1 MKLDAYEK
9 ELLQLDDDGQISV
22 QSPDPKEKEAL
33 IVAARETLQKDKRIN
48 IRMSGRD
55 LLSLKRKAN
64 RFGMP
69 YQTLISSILHQYVS
83 GDLKP
88 SQVVETQSKYRKK
101 NRGKDWET
109 QTSSR
114 YGWLNKIRLIQFKKY
129 FLVRQ

>member
-1 MKLDAYEK
+1 MMKLDEYEK
-9 ELLQLDDDGQISV
+9 ELLELDETGKIQFNKV
-22 QSPDPKEKEAL
+22 DPEERSAL
-33 IVAARETLQKDKRIN
+33 MAAARETLQKDKRIN

-88 SQVVETQSKYRKK
+88 TQVEEVQS
-101 NRGKDWET
+101 
-109 QTSSR
+109 S
-114 YGWLNKIRLIQFKKY
+114 
-129 FLVRQ
+129 

>member
-33 IVAARETLQKDKRIN
+33 IAAARETLQKDKRIN

-109 QTSSR
+109 QTASWF
-114 YGWLNKIRLIQFKKY
+114 GWLNKIRLIQFKKY

>member
-1 MKLDAYEK
+1 MMKLDEYEK
-9 ELLQLDDDGQISV
+9 ELLELDETGKIQFNKV
-22 QSPDPKEKEAL
+22 DPEERSAL
-33 IVAARETLQKDKRIN
+33 MAAARETLQKDKRIN

-88 SQVVETQSKYRKK
+88 TQVEEVQSSYSSKK
-101 NRGKDWET
+101 K
-109 QTSSR
+109 
-114 YGWLNKIRLIQFKKY
+114 
-129 FLVRQ
+129 

>member
-1 MKLDAYEK
+1 MMKLDEYEK
-9 ELLQLDDDGQISV
+9 ELLELDEAGKIQFNKV
-22 QSPDPKEKEAL
+22 DPEERSAL
-33 IVAARETLQKDKRIN
+33 MAAARETLQKDKRIN

-88 SQVVETQSKYRKK
+88 TLVEEVQSSYSSKTKK
-101 NRGKDWET
+101 K
-109 QTSSR
+109 
-114 YGWLNKIRLIQFKKY
+114 
-129 FLVRQ
+129 

>member
-9 ELLQLDDDGQISV
+9 ELLELDESEKISLDLGD
-22 QSPDPKEKEAL
+22 SIEKEAL
-33 IVAARETLQKDKRIN
+33 VIAARQILQKDKRIN

-88 SQVVETQSKYRKK
+88 SQVEETQSKYRKK
-101 NRGKDWET
+101 TRGKD
-109 QTSSR
+109 
-114 YGWLNKIRLIQFKKY
+114 
-129 FLVRQ
+129 

>member
-1 MKLDAYEK
+1 MKLDTYEK
-9 ELLQLDDDGQISV
+9 ELLELDEAGKIQFTEV
-22 QSPDPKEKEAL
+22 DPEERSAL
-33 IVAARETLQKDKRIN
+33 MAAARETLQKDKRIN

-88 SQVVETQSKYRKK
+88 TQVEEVQSSYSSKK
-101 NRGKDWET
+101 K
-109 QTSSR
+109 
-114 YGWLNKIRLIQFKKY
+114 
-129 FLVRQ
+129 

>member
-1 MKLDAYEK
+1 MMKLDEYEK
-9 ELLQLDDDGQISV
+9 ELLELDETGKIQFNKV
-22 QSPDPKEKEAL
+22 DPEERSAL
-33 IVAARETLQKDKRIN
+33 MAAARETLQKDKRIN

-88 SQVVETQSKYRKK
+88 TQVEEVQSSY
-101 NRGKDWET
+101 
-109 QTSSR
+109 S
-114 YGWLNKIRLIQFKKY
+114 FKQK
-129 FLVRQ
+129 

>member
-33 IVAARETLQKDKRIN
+33 IAAARETLQKDKRIN

-64 RFGMP
+64 RFGIP
-69 YQTLISSILHQYVS
+69 YQTLISSILHQYVLVLS
-83 GDLKP
+83 YDDVIP
-88 SQVVETQSKYRKK
+88 RQVISNSPW
-101 NRGKDWET
+101 NR
-109 QTSSR
+109 
-114 YGWLNKIRLIQFKKY
+114 
-129 FLVRQ
+129 

>member
-9 ELLQLDDDGQISV
+9 ELLKLDESEKISLGQNDSI
-22 QSPDPKEKEAL
+22 EKETL
-33 IVAARETLQKDKRIN
+33 IAVARETLQKDKRIK

-88 SQVVETQSKYRKK
+88 SQVEETQSKYRKK
-101 NRGKDWET
+101 NRGKD
-109 QTSSR
+109 
-114 YGWLNKIRLIQFKKY
+114 
-129 FLVRQ
+129 

>member
-1 MKLDAYEK
+1 MRLDAYEK
-9 ELLQLDDDGQISV
+9 ELLKLDESEKISLGQNDSI
-22 QSPDPKEKEAL
+22 EKETL
-33 IVAARETLQKDKRIN
+33 IAVARETLQKDKRIK

-88 SQVVETQSKYRKK
+88 SQVEETQSKYRKK
-101 NRGKDWET
+101 NRGKD
-109 QTSSR
+109 
-114 YGWLNKIRLIQFKKY
+114 
-129 FLVRQ
+129 